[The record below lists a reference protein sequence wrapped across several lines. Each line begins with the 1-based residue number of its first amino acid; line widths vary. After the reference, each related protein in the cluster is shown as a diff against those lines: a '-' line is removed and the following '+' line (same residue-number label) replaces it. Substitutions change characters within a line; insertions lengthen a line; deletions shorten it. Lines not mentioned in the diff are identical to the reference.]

1 MPRSASNLL
10 PVRYCVASPLIDI
23 NLSCAPRFPVEIG
36 SVIRGFALASM
47 HRAFD
52 LVLVYVYAPVFI
64 ADAVPMHTCTGS
76 SIKGDDMWAWQ
87 PLVRTVIA
95 DGRQLDIIF

>member
-52 LVLVYVYAPVFI
+52 LVLVYV
-64 ADAVPMHTCTGS
+64 
-76 SIKGDDMWAWQ
+76 IKGDDMWAWQ
-87 PLVRTVIA
+87 PLVRTVNA